1 MKYYDAMTTSDEY
14 DLPSST
20 INSSTRLAAII
31 NGKNL
36 IHKAS
41 KIVKAD
47 NTGMQRL
54 IIPQILLPRVPR
66 HWATFYDDAV
76 AELSTVTSK
85 IYDGGVSKGLKHG
98 TG

>member
-54 IIPQILLPRVPR
+54 IIP
-66 HWATFYDDAV
+66 
-76 AELSTVTSK
+76 
-85 IYDGGVSKGLKHG
+85 
-98 TG
+98 